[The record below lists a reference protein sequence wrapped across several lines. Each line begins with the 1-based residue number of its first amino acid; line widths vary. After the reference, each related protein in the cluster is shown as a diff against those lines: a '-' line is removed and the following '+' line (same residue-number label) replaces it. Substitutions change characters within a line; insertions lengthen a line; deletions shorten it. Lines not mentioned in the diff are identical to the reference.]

1 MTARGSFRET
11 AFSAVGGRLFFVV
24 ALSALVYAAF
34 FHSPRLFASTHVAHF
49 AGFYLF
55 AIACAATAKRMPLL
69 TLGCYVAALA
79 VVLEL
84 ARAASWM
91 PLDSSYLDWIGDMA
105 GIVAALAPMLLQK
118 IRADFSVDPDDKR
131 SPPHR

>member
-1 MTARGSFRET
+1 MSARGSFRET
-11 AFSAVGGRLFFVV
+11 AYSAIGGRLFFVA
-24 ALSALVYAAF
+24 ALAGLLYAAF

-55 AIACAATAKRMPLL
+55 AVACASMAKRVPLL

-84 ARAASWM
+84 ARAATWL

-118 IRADFSVDPDDKR
+118 IRNDFAVDRPL
-131 SPPHR
+131 S